1 MDQKRAMLYPQVDFN
16 TPPSAPLQTPTAAG
30 PIEAPPSYD
39 VAIAAH
45 HAAAPE
51 APAPVIVVNAQP
63 LPQQQQQ
70 LEPTIVP
77 SGNFDMCKNHIAKE
91 CADSVF
97 FRCLLT
103 APTNLGPNPCRVMCP
118 ACGVQKTTRMTH
130 TANART
136 HLAAALICLVGW
148 CVCACFVPYCMNSCR
163 TGNHYCR
170 KCNTFLGVYNPKG
183 VK

>member
-16 TPPSAPLQTPTAAG
+16 TPPSAPLATPAVG

-39 VAIAAH
+39 VATAAQ
-45 HAAAPE
+45 
-51 APAPVIVVNAQP
+51 PAPVIVVNAQP

-70 LEPTIVP
+70 HQHQPQQLEPTIVP
-77 SGNFDMCKNHIAKE
+77 A
-91 CADSVF
+91 
-97 FRCLLT
+97 
-103 APTNLGPNPCRVMCP
+103 APSNLGPNPCRVLCP